1 MKKSQLVIGISLGVL
16 VSAGL
21 LILLKRLR
29 LSGFKRNLI
38 SNANKEWALWGKPL
52 ISQGEVQ
59 EKGEIECSNIYRER
73 VGEYW
78 NKGVNID
85 KDGCSDTPWSSAFI
99 SFLMRKSGAGSEF
112 PYTSAHNQYIRPFI
126 QNRKTNNNSNFKAY
140 KLEEKKPELGDLVCY
155 ARESGVDYDTTRA
168 YKGHC
173 DIVVDVNRKKRNIEV
188 IGGNVKDG
196 VTKRILNIDQ
206 NGYLNDYNNEW
217 FTIIKNSK

>member
-73 VGEYW
+73 VGE
-78 NKGVNID
+78 
-85 KDGCSDTPWSSAFI
+85 
-99 SFLMRKSGAGSEF
+99 
-112 PYTSAHNQYIRPFI
+112 
-126 QNRKTNNNSNFKAY
+126 
-140 KLEEKKPELGDLVCY
+140 
-155 ARESGVDYDTTRA
+155 
-168 YKGHC
+168 
-173 DIVVDVNRKKRNIEV
+173 
-188 IGGNVKDG
+188 
-196 VTKRILNIDQ
+196 
-206 NGYLNDYNNEW
+206 
-217 FTIIKNSK
+217 